1 MGKKIVRLT
10 ESDLARIV
18 KKVIMEQTPSEE
30 NTKCDKLFDDI
41 FKENLKNSNNGW
53 NCSKDD
59 DNNTIICRHKE
70 KSPFMVEKY
79 CGDPNKE
86 YDYGFKIYDGDGE
99 MFKKILV
106 NTSRSEQ
113 VVDRCI
119 TFLKGF
125 ITYKKQFNKR

>member
-10 ESDLARIV
+10 ESDLARIIER
-18 KKVIMEQTPSEE
+18 VINEAKGD
-30 NTKCDKLFDDI
+30 TKCDTFFKEI
-41 FKENLKNSNNGW
+41 FEENLKNSNNGW
-53 NCSKDD
+53 NCYFKDY
-59 DNNTIICRHKE
+59 NTITCKHKE

-99 MFKKILV
+99 MFKKTLV

-125 ITYKKQFNKR
+125 ITHKKQFNKK

>member
-1 MGKKIVRLT
+1 MKKVIRLT
-10 ESDLARIV
+10 ESDLAKIIKR
-18 KKVIMEQTPSEE
+18 VINEAKED
-30 NTKCDKLFDDI
+30 TKCDKFFKEI
-41 FKENLKNSNNGW
+41 FEENLKNSNNGW
-53 NCSKDD
+53 NCSFKDYD
-59 DNNTIICRHKE
+59 TIICKHKE

-99 MFKKILV
+99 MFKKTLV
-106 NTSRSEQ
+106 NTSKSEQ

-125 ITYKKQFNKR
+125 ITHKKQFNKK